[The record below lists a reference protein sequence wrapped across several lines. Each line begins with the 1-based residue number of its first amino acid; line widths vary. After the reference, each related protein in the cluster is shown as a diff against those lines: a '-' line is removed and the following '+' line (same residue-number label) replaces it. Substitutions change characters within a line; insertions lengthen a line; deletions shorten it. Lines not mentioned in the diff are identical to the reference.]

1 MEALDEQFGFEL
13 RNRRFGENATQA
25 TMDNNIIATINNT
38 LTRTKH
44 MQGSDLVS
52 LADKPR
58 SLLLFADRPPPV
70 VAPVGIVTT
79 LAPRL
84 EAPTSGLIAMMF
96 G

>member
-58 SLLLFADRPPPV
+58 SLLLFENEKRFMEGGV
-70 VAPVGIVTT
+70 LGTWKIC
-79 LAPRL
+79 
-84 EAPTSGLIAMMF
+84 
-96 G
+96 